1 MRDRYWGLTTA
12 QCIDLCMQ
20 EHEKE
25 MHTAEYNHK
34 RYTEQYNQKHRR
46 ESDRLQ
52 DGKKDRRS
60 KRGRQYR
67 SRFGFHTFG
76 EFLCAGRRD
85 YDR

>member
-60 KRGRQYR
+60 KRGRQHR
-67 SRFGFHTFG
+67 RWMPKNP
-76 EFLCAGRRD
+76 LRDGRRD

>member
-1 MRDRYWGLTTA
+1 MRTRYWGLTTA

-46 ESDRLQ
+46 ASDRFQ

-67 SRFGFHTFG
+67 SRFSFHTFG
-76 EFLCAGRRD
+76 EFSCAGRRD